1 MTIQKTAITIN
12 GTEVKNVFP
21 AITIGSCA
29 AASGDEVILF
39 FTPSGAPAMLKGA
52 MEKLNEQA
60 KNLPD
65 LMEMVEALKSF
76 NARFMVCELA
86 FDVHG
91 FGAEELREGAEVVGA
106 TGFVGAAEGA
116 GLTLS
121 F

>member
-1 MTIQKTAITIN
+1 MGKTAITIN
-12 GTEVKNVFP
+12 GTETKNVFP
-21 AITIGSCA
+21 AITLGSCA

-52 MEKLNEQA
+52 MEKLNKEA

-91 FGAEELREGAEVVGA
+91 FGPKDLREGAEVVGA
-106 TGFVGAAEGA
+106 TGFVGAAQGA
-116 GLTLS
+116 GLTFS

>member
-1 MTIQKTAITIN
+1 MAKTAIVVN
-12 GTEVKNVFP
+12 GVEAKNVYP
-21 AITIGSCA
+21 AITIGASA
-29 AASGDEVILF
+29 AASGDEVIIF
-39 FTPSGAPAMLKGA
+39 FTPTGGPAMLKGA
-52 MEKLNEQA
+52 FEKLNEQA

-65 LMEMVEALKSF
+65 LMEMVDALKSL

-91 FGAEELREGAEVVGA
+91 FGPDDLRDGAEVVGA
-106 TGFVGAAEGA
+106 TAFVGAAEGA

>member
-1 MTIQKTAITIN
+1 MGKTAIVIN
-12 GTEVKNVFP
+12 GTEAKNVYP
-21 AITIGSCA
+21 AITIGASA

-39 FTPSGAPAMLKGA
+39 FTPSGAPAMLEGA
-52 MEKLNEQA
+52 FEKLNEEA

-65 LMEMVEALKSF
+65 LMEMVEALMGL
-76 NARFMVCELA
+76 NTRFMVCELG

-91 FGAEELREGAEVVGA
+91 FGAQDLREGAEVVGA
-106 TGFVGAAEGA
+106 TTFVGAAEGA